1 MPILENRYSIL
12 TNENTHSDNDLHD
25 CSSDKVGSRKTR
37 KRVNKKRNMKNRIA
51 SNLKLFSTN
60 GAGVAGGKVNSLKSA
75 VRDVKAN
82 LVTIQETHCRRKG
95 TIQIE
100 DFIIFE
106 AIRKAKGGG
115 TMIAS
120 HKDFGPKLIQEYE
133 DEFELLVIEIKVED
147 KEIRVI
153 SGYGPQENWLE
164 EKRMPFFLALET
176 EIEKAVLAGKS
187 ILVEMDANSKLG
199 NTLIP
204 GDPYEMSPNGAIL
217 AQIVERHNMIVA
229 NGIST
234 CKGTITRQRQTR
246 TRNERSVIDL
256 VLFSSDMM
264 DHLVNIE
271 VDEAR

>member
-1 MPILENRYSIL
+1 M
-12 TNENTHSDNDLHD
+12 
-25 CSSDKVGSRKTR
+25 
-37 KRVNKKRNMKNRIA
+37 
-51 SNLKLFSTN
+51 
-60 GAGVAGGKVNSLKSA
+60 

-95 TIQIE
+95 KIQIE

-133 DEFELLVIEIKVED
+133 DDFELLVIEIKVEK
-147 KEIRVI
+147 KEIQVI

-176 EIEKAVLAGKS
+176 EIEKAVIAGKS

-229 NGIST
+229 NGINT
-234 CKGTITRQRQTR
+234 CKGTITHQRKTR

-271 VDEAR
+271 VDEARKYVLTKVVKKKNGIRLQWKYPRMTLKKRCITSKKRDVRKDLKNIQQTQRCSQV